1 MPVVDR
7 SRRAVEAASRGDRVS
22 LERLCSNARSSS
34 SPPPRHSGRHEP
46 GGSASPQS
54 PLPNHHSELHFFQNM
69 GVSRVFFVVLVL
81 LCILVREGS
90 AATFTF
96 LNRCTGTVWPGIQSN
111 AGSSRLDPTG
121 FVLPPGTSRAVPAP
135 SGWSGRV
142 WARTGCAQ
150 DATGRI
156 VCATGD
162 CGSGT
167 LECDGQNA
175 ATPATLA
182 EFTLAGGNG
191 DDFYDV
197 SLVDGY
203 NLPILIEPA
212 GSATGAT
219 TCAAAGCTADLNAR
233 CPAELRT
240 EGGAGCRS
248 ACDAFGKP
256 DTSCHEGFTA
266 VGLVVNVMASWA
278 GKAILG
284 EVREKR
290 KGTERNG
297 VKSSGGPTPTGPTPT
312 LPGSGATPQM
322 PRPEQGGPDGQG
334 VMLGDTSWLAS
345 LATGDV
351 SSAPPT
357 TRPATLAL
365 RASLLPLLLL
375 GLML

>member
-1 MPVVDR
+1 MV
-7 SRRAVEAASRGDRVS
+7 
-22 LERLCSNARSSS
+22 
-34 SPPPRHSGRHEP
+34 
-46 GGSASPQS
+46 
-54 PLPNHHSELHFFQNM
+54 FF
-69 GVSRVFFVVLVL
+69 SRVFFVVLVL

-90 AATFTF
+90 AATFMF
-96 LNRCTGTVWPGIQSN
+96 VNRCTGTVWPGIQSN

-150 DATGRI
+150 DGGTGKI

-219 TCAAAGCTADLNAR
+219 ICAAAGCTADLNAR

-240 EGGAGCRS
+240 EGGAG
-248 ACDAFGKP
+248 
-256 DTSCHEGFTA
+256 
-266 VGLVVNVMASWA
+266 
-278 GKAILG
+278 
-284 EVREKR
+284 
-290 KGTERNG
+290 G

-312 LPGSGATPQM
+312 LPGAGATPQM

-345 LATGDV
+345 LATGDA

-357 TRPATLAL
+357 TRPAALAL
-365 RASLLPLLLL
+365 PASLLPLAPLLFFLL

>member
-1 MPVVDR
+1 M
-7 SRRAVEAASRGDRVS
+7 
-22 LERLCSNARSSS
+22 
-34 SPPPRHSGRHEP
+34 
-46 GGSASPQS
+46 
-54 PLPNHHSELHFFQNM
+54 
-69 GVSRVFFVVLVL
+69 FV
-81 LCILVREGS
+81 
-90 AATFTF
+90 
-96 LNRCTGTVWPGIQSN
+96 NRCTGTVWPGIQSN

-150 DATGRI
+150 DGGTGKI

-219 TCAAAGCTADLNAR
+219 ICAAAGCTADLNAR

-256 DTSCHEGFTA
+256 EYCCSGAYANPNTCRPTPYSQVFKSACPKSYSYAYDDPTSTFTC
-266 VGLVVNVMASWA
+266 A
-278 GKAILG
+278 GGRDYTITFCPVATP
-284 EVREKR
+284 R
-290 KGTERNG
+290 KMCSG

-312 LPGSGATPQM
+312 LPGAGATPQM

-345 LATGDV
+345 LATGDA

-357 TRPATLAL
+357 TRPAALAL
-365 RASLLPLLLL
+365 PASLLPLAPLLFFLL